1 MEAEG
6 SSTLGKRKR
15 EFNSPHHRQNILGQI
30 LRLGDRKPVRLE
42 LDLADLPEQDSGEL
56 INPHMQGERQSR
68 PLEPEIEEVCKATR
82 LDVASRTETVQ
93 YSTLGSKLPDGP
105 AS

>member
-1 MEAEG
+1 MEVEG

-15 EFNSPHHRQNILGQI
+15 EFHSPHYRQNLLGQI
-30 LRLGDRKPVRLE
+30 LRLGDRKPVRQKLKCGR
-42 LDLADLPEQDSGEL
+42 SGL
-56 INPHMQGERQSR
+56 IGPWSLITPHMQGERQSR

-93 YSTLGSKLPDGP
+93 YSTLGS
-105 AS
+105 